1 MQSMTQANTDTSTTS
16 RRRFLTVAAV
26 ASAASATALAAAA
39 MPVHQAC
46 MADDSALL
54 KLEEQ
59 IFEQYEAAGA
69 FDPEMIRLQDI
80 WTAELKRLT
89 DAFYTGQSELTRE
102 AIWERVKAM
111 PESREHTR
119 LGKLQD
125 PFYLKMD
132 ALIRQMFATPA
143 HTAEGR
149 RAKAAVLISCIMGS
163 DWQGAEENTE
173 YPESMA
179 RKLLIEFVGG
189 EPGEM
194 LRDQFA

>member
-1 MQSMTQANTDTSTTS
+1 MAQADSNNTIPS
-16 RRRFLTVAAV
+16 RRRFLAVAGV
-26 ASAASATALAAAA
+26 ASAVSATALAAAA
-39 MPVHQAC
+39 MPVRQAC

-59 IFEQYEAAGA
+59 IFEQYESAAA

-102 AIWERVKAM
+102 EIWERVKAM
-111 PESREHTR
+111 PESKEHTR

-125 PFYLKMD
+125 PSYLRMD
-132 ALIRQMFATPA
+132 ALIKQMFATPA

-149 RAKAAVLISCIMGS
+149 RAKAAVLISCVMGS
-163 DWQGAEENTE
+163 DWQGAEEHTE

-179 RKLLIEFVGG
+179 RRLLIDFIGG

-194 LRDQFA
+194 LRGQFT